1 MNEGDIVTVFS
12 QYGEVADC
20 RLIRDKET
28 GKSKGFAY
36 LAYNDQKSTDIA
48 VDNLNGS
55 NICDRILKVDHV
67 HQYRI
72 PREYLNINDNEMIEE
87 KNLYEPTG
95 PDGKG
100 WGEFR
105 VVGEEEVKKLEDD
118 QISNQERE
126 LKRNL
131 IDKNIFILD
140 EDERVLFF
148 FKFSGKKLL

>member
-12 QYGEVADC
+12 QYGEIVDC

-36 LAYNDQKSTDIA
+36 LAYEDQRSTDLA

-55 NICDRILKVDHV
+55 SICDRVLKVDHV

-72 PREYLNINDNEMIEE
+72 PKEYLTINDGENLDE
-87 KNLYEPTG
+87 KKLYMPTG

-100 WGEFR
+100 WGDFR
-105 VVGEEEVKKLEDD
+105 KEDD
-118 QISNQERE
+118 EELQQIEDEENSVQERE

-131 IDKNIFILD
+131 DNNLFILD
-140 EDERVLFF
+140 EDERVKYFLL
-148 FKFSGKKLL
+148 FSGKKHL

>member
-12 QYGEVADC
+12 QFGEIVDC

-36 LAYNDQKSTDIA
+36 LAYEDQRSTDLA

-55 NICDRILKVDHV
+55 SVCDRVLKVDHV

-72 PREYLNINDNEMIEE
+72 PKEYLTINDGENVDE
-87 KNLYEPTG
+87 KKLYMPTG

-100 WGEFR
+100 WGDYRIED
-105 VVGEEEVKKLEDD
+105 EEELQQLEDD
-118 QISNQERE
+118 ENSVQERE

-131 IDKNIFILD
+131 DNNMFILD
-140 EDERVLFF
+140 EDERVRNNLNF
-148 FKFSGKKLL
+148 

>member
-1 MNEGDIVTVFS
+1 MNEGDIVTVFC
-12 QYGEVADC
+12 QFGEIVDC
-20 RLIRDKET
+20 RLVREKET

-36 LAYNDQKSTDIA
+36 LAYEDQRSTDLA

-55 NICDRILKVDHV
+55 TVCERVLKVDHV

-72 PREYLNINDNEMIEE
+72 PKEYLILDDGENVEE
-87 KNLYEPTG
+87 KKLYIPTG

-105 VVGEEEVKKLEDD
+105 VEDEEELRKIEDEEL
-118 QISNQERE
+118 SVQERE

-131 IDKNIFILD
+131 DSNMFILD
-140 EDERVLFF
+140 EDERVYSNFILV
-148 FKFSGKKLL
+148 GKNIC